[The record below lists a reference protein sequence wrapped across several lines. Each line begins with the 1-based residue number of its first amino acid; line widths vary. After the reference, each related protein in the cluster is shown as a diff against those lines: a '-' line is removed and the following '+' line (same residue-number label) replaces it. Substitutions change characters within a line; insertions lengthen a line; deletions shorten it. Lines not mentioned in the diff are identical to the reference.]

1 MKSLLIVLMILMF
14 VSGCSP
20 IVDECGPY
28 AQRAKSQ
35 EGSIGDGCD
44 IKASFNDVEIIAPR
58 LIGANHT
65 IRTSTVPQP
74 QGTWFNKSV
83 IYEINVRQY
92 SKEGTFEAVTKDLER
107 IKNMGVTILWL
118 MPIHPISEVKRKGT
132 LGSYYSIADY
142 YDVNPEFGNMDDFD
156 DLVQTARHLGL
167 KVILDLV
174 INHTGWDHPWIND
187 HPEYYVQENGQ
198 IIHPRG
204 TDWEDVAQLN
214 FSNPQLVD
222 ELVAMTTYW
231 VEKHKVDGY
240 RADVAGLVPV
250 AVWEK
255 IHQSL
260 VKVNPEVFMLAED
273 HTVTN
278 WFDIFHANYGG
289 WPLMR
294 VFRSIA
300 NGNDNDQL
308 FLDYLSASHRMYP
321 QGNFPMIFTTNHDE
335 NSWNGLPKDQ
345 YKDHLA
351 LVNALTFLLPGMPL
365 IYNGQESSLEK
376 QLLFFEKDEI
386 EWNNYDL
393 MDMYTELILLK
404 KANAALDTTN
414 HVHSTVWIEDTNPS
428 VLSYLR
434 LSSSSENKVLV
445 LANLSSKE
453 QNSVV
458 HLSEDYAGM
467 YRIWKE
473 NDVVMLP
480 KLFEV
485 TLQPLELKV
494 FTFPS
499 TP

>member
-1 MKSLLIVLMILMF
+1 MKSLLVLLMVF
-14 VSGCSP
+14 VFLSGCSP
-20 IVDECGPY
+20 TTDECGPY
-28 AQRAKSQ
+28 AQSVNEACDVKS
-35 EGSIGDGCD
+35 SL
-44 IKASFNDVEIIAPR
+44 KDVEIIAPR

-65 IRTSTVPQP
+65 IRTSMVPQAK
-74 QGTWFNKSV
+74 WLDNAV

-92 SKEGTFEAVTKDLER
+92 SKEGTFQAVTNDLER
-107 IKNMGVTILWL
+107 IKDMGVTILWL
-118 MPIHPISEVKRKGT
+118 MPIHPISEVNRKGT

-142 YDVNPEFGNMDDFD
+142 YDVNPEFGTMEDFD
-156 DLVQTARHLGL
+156 VLVKKAHDLGF

-174 INHTGWDHPWIND
+174 INHTGWDHPWISE
-187 HPEYYVQENGQ
+187 HPEYYVQDNGQ

-231 VEKHKVDGY
+231 VEKHSIDGY

-250 AVWEK
+250 DVWEK

-278 WFDIFHANYGG
+278 WFDVFHANYGG

-308 FLDYLSASHRMYP
+308 FFDYLSASHRMYP

-345 YKDHLA
+345 YKDHLS

-386 EWNNYDL
+386 DWNNYDL
-393 MDMYTELILLK
+393 MEMYEELITLK
-404 KANAALDTTN
+404 KENAALNTTN

-428 VLSYLR
+428 VLSFLR
-434 LSSSSENKVLV
+434 VSSSSENKVLV
-445 LANLSSKE
+445 LTNLSAKE
-453 QNSVV
+453 QSVVV
-458 HLSEDYAGM
+458 HLSDEYAGL
-467 YRIWKE
+467 YSVWKE
-473 NDVVMLP
+473 NDEVVLP

-485 TLQPLELKV
+485 TLQPLEYKV

-499 TP
+499 NP